1 MKMKNTNNTGQNG
14 IQNILERNTV
24 HFQQISKLL
33 PINLTEKNPAAT
45 KTFETTMLSFKIL

>member
-1 MKMKNTNNTGQNG
+1 MKMKNTNNNGQNG

-45 KTFETTMLSFKIL
+45 KTF